1 MTTFLLAS
9 FIIFLLFGIAS
20 YIHLTRERSLQ
31 SFEITT
37 QNKDSQKGFQWYED
51 EIISIMRSFRHE
63 LSTDEDGRKVWV
75 PFGRWKITGKE
86 FIIERTPYS
95 ISITGTRSMV
105 RIVLS
110 QLDIEKIYL

>member
-20 YIHLTRERSLQ
+20 YLHLTRERQLQ
-31 SFEITT
+31 TFEITT

-51 EIISIMRSFRHE
+51 EVTGILRSFRHE
-63 LSTDEDGRKVWV
+63 LSGEENGRQVWV
-75 PFGRWKITGKE
+75 PFGRWRSTGKE
-86 FIIERTPYS
+86 FIVERTPYS
-95 ISITGTRSMV
+95 LTLTGTRSMV

-110 QLDIEKIYL
+110 QLDLEKIYL